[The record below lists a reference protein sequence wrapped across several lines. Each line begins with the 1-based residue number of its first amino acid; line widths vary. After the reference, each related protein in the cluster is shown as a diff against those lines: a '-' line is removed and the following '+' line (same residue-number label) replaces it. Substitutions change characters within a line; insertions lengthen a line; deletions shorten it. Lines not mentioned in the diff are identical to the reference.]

1 LNGSTLHPVARGVPS
16 PFLSVCAN
24 EEIRSPRSPLAV
36 RELVRGDSAA
46 VLDREEE
53 EKGKKTSVPL
63 DRLPSMPSTKN
74 NDSSKSH
81 LPLVVVA
88 GATGHIGSQVVKEL
102 VKSGKFRVRAIVR
115 PRKEAKSSAN
125 AAATSSSSS
134 APTSSSSA
142 VAARLSKLGAEIW
155 HGDVTEPATIAG
167 CCDGATAAVSAL
179 GVRSF
184 DRKDGSVW

>member
-1 LNGSTLHPVARGVPS
+1 
-16 PFLSVCAN
+16 
-24 EEIRSPRSPLAV
+24 
-36 RELVRGDSAA
+36 
-46 VLDREEE
+46 
-53 EKGKKTSVPL
+53 
-63 DRLPSMPSTKN
+63 MPSTKN
-74 NDSSKSH
+74 NASSKSH